1 LVTEAFLGNQRSDRE
16 RRVFLNRP
24 RSSAVRYVWSLT
36 FVAAFVFSEPG
47 FAQKLVDPNTV
58 APEYREAAL
67 KRRAEQIKVV
77 ECNHKADE
85 AKVLPRDRAAHVN
98 QCLEAAGEK

>member
-1 LVTEAFLGNQRSDRE
+1 MG
-16 RRVFLNRP
+16 
-24 RSSAVRYVWSLT
+24 YVWPLA
-36 FVAAFVFSEPG
+36 FVASFLFSEPG

-98 QCLEAAGEK
+98 QCLGAASDR